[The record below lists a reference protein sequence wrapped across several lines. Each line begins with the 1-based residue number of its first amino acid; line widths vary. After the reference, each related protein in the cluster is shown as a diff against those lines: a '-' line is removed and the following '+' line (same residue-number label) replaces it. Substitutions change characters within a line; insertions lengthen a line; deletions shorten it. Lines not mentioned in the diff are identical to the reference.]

1 MLYFVFINT
10 RFVSFLFLHYLPYLS
25 IISYLCSVF
34 IYLFISTIIFSFSY
48 SSLKTLV
55 MTFYAYFLF
64 FTNHFPIIINLLY
77 TSLIHVLLF
86 TSYLIFFVQDCLFLS
101 SLFPFKQSLF
111 PAFISTIFMTNRRHC
126 VFFYPPFL
134 DVYHLLRFP
143 SNALLS
149 LEIRIEQLFFPTF
162 LPPRSFHSFFY
173 SIPVSSFFL

>member
-1 MLYFVFINT
+1 
-10 RFVSFLFLHYLPYLS
+10 
-25 IISYLCSVF
+25 
-34 IYLFISTIIFSFSY
+34 
-48 SSLKTLV
+48 

-162 LPPRSFHSFFY
+162 LPPPFISLLFLFY
-173 SIPVSSFFL
+173 SCQFVFLVEYDFDFTISSVTGDMRKCKADYIDFFNQKYLYRRLSKKCESEMKSQSFL